1 MSDEFKD
8 ESPKKDLGFILS
20 LCALL
25 LFSLMGIGIDADEFL
40 QRAELK
46 IPQNYFFLIFGVDF
60 LMILGLVLI
69 FFYRKIGI
77 FLFPVAVLTHY
88 LLHNY
93 YLSTFLYTDVTN
105 LFLYI
110 SVGLLAFIPK
120 WKFFK

>member
-1 MSDEFKD
+1 MNDDFSN

-25 LFSLMGIGIDADEFL
+25 LFSLMGIGIDSDEYLQKTDLDIPGFYFL
-40 QRAELK
+40 
-46 IPQNYFFLIFGVDF
+46 LIFFTDL
-60 LMILGLVLI
+60 LMIVGLLLI
-69 FFYRKIGI
+69 FFYRKIGVY
-77 FLFPVAVLTHY
+77 LFPAAVVLHFM
-88 LLHNY
+88 LHNY